1 MLKRTLTA
9 ALAAL
14 FLCAFAAFG
23 ALAQDAQEPAFTVYT
38 DESGTAYEWFEVQK
52 LLYDEN
58 HQVYAVMG
66 RHERFVEDE
75 DDGHGEYA
83 EEELVTYPL
92 AKDFQAEMAGDMYDP
107 IETRTVTVLY
117 EWYIAAYLDGQAPE
131 GRELIFQCDLPP
143 EADEFTEVDFWFVT
157 TRIRLNAQDE
167 IEFMEYVY
175 VPWG

>member
-1 MLKRTLTA
+1 MMKKLLTA
-9 ALAAL
+9 AAAL
-14 FLCAFAAFG
+14 VFFAVAAFS
-23 ALAQDAQEPAFTVYT
+23 AFAQDAKEPAFTVYT
-38 DESGTAYEWFEVQK
+38 DENGTSYEWFEVRK

-58 HQVYAVMG
+58 HQVYAVTG
-66 RHERFVEDE
+66 RYECYVEDDE
-75 DDGHGEYA
+75 DGHGEYA
-83 EEELVTYPL
+83 GDGLVTYPL
-92 AKDFQAEMAGDMYDP
+92 AKDFHAEMAGDMYDP
-107 IETRTVTVLY
+107 FETKTVTDLY

-167 IEFMEYVY
+167 IEYMEYVY